1 MVNTSKEIYKKIDAI
16 LSLPNWEEKQ
26 HELEK
31 LMLKLDE
38 AERSSKSSA
47 KDARRSDR

>member
-1 MVNTSKEIYKKIDAI
+1 MKTSKEIYKKIDAI

-38 AERSSKSSA
+38 VERSTKSS
-47 KDARRSDR
+47 KKTTRGSDR